1 MTALDTNCIIF
12 KYCCLHSLF
21 ISFHSSDIRALEATH
36 LNQEGFLPQ
45 NQKADVGRYEHIWK
59 GVLWQ
64 IMIISLNSS
73 PLIFV
78 LFDFVR

>member
-45 NQKADVGRYEHIWK
+45 DQKADVGRYEHI
-59 GVLWQ
+59 
-64 IMIISLNSS
+64 
-73 PLIFV
+73 
-78 LFDFVR
+78 